1 MSDKKKVGFIG
12 LGDIGRHMARH
23 LVQDSLEPWVF
34 DLVPKAVQNLVEAG
48 ANAASSVADIARK
61 CDYIGICVRDDAQ
74 VESLLYGAGGIFENA
89 RPGTLIAVHSTVIQ
103 ANLLRWAGE
112 AGSAGLRLIDAPMTG
127 GAAKS
132 EAGTLC
138 YMVGC
143 TDEELAEVTPV
154 LETSAEKIVHA
165 GPLGAGIALK
175 LCNNFMQYTEFVIL
189 AEAARLADAC
199 GLDLEVIRQVGL
211 ANGVVN
217 PQSHQF
223 VSGRNALAVN
233 CSDEQM
239 VEFMGWAA
247 TLARKDMDCVLTT
260 AKEKGVVLP
269 TAQFIGERIEDVF
282 YARDESR
289 PPARQPA
296 E

>member
-1 MSDKKKVGFIG
+1 MSEKIKVGFIG

-23 LVQDSLEPWVF
+23 LVRDSMETRVF
-34 DLVPKAVQNLVEAG
+34 DLVPKAVETLVEAG
-48 ANAASSVADIARK
+48 ARAASSVGELAAD
-61 CDYIGICVRDDAQ
+61 CDYIGVCVRDDAQ
-74 VESLLYGAGGIFENA
+74 VEAVLHGDGGIFA
-89 RPGTLIAVHSTVIQ
+89 HAQPGTLILLHSTVIQ
-103 ANLLRWAGE
+103 ANLLRWAEE
-112 AGSAGLRLIDAPMTG
+112 ASAAGLRLIDAPMTG

-143 TDEELAEVTPV
+143 TDDELAEVTPI
-154 LETSAEKIVHA
+154 LDTSAEKIVHA

-189 AEAARLADAC
+189 AEAARLAEAC

-223 VSGRNALAVN
+223 VSGRNALAVG
-233 CSDEQM
+233 CTDEQM

-247 TLARKDMDCVLTT
+247 TLARKDLDCVLTT
-260 AKEKGVVLP
+260 AAQRGVVLP
-269 TAQFIGERIEDVF
+269 TAQFISERIEDVF

-289 PPARQPA
+289 PTGQAA
-296 E
+296 AN